1 MDTRTRLRSRWLL
14 VLGLLGPACASK
26 QADIATLS
34 SNSDQVIWD
43 AAQKAAG
50 KRQWENARQHYK
62 RIIEGFP
69 QSQFGPAAR
78 LGLGDSYFEEGGTG
92 NYILAVSAYREF
104 LTFFPS
110 HPRSDYAQFQVA
122 EAFYKQK
129 NGPDRDQTAT
139 EDALD
144 EYKKLL
150 ELYPDSSKAEEA
162 RARIKEARQSLAR
175 AEYLAGFFYQ
185 RTRQACRAAIT
196 RYEGILNDYPDYQRL
211 DEVIYRLSEC
221 LCIAGRGAEAQP
233 LLARL
238 QSEFPASEH
247 TEQAKKFECDT
258 AVPAPAPTP
267 AETPATE
274 TPAAGAPVAGEPAPT
289 PAGTPAPT
297 PTATPTA
304 TPTPVSR
311 TP

>member
-1 MDTRTRLRSRWLL
+1 VRVRIVLL
-14 VLGLLGPACASK
+14 LALAAGGCAGN
-26 QADIATLS
+26 QPDIATLS

-43 AAQKAAG
+43 AAQKAAE
-50 KRQWENARQHYK
+50 KHQWENARQHYK

-78 LGLGDSYFEEGGTG
+78 LGLGDSYFQEGGTG

-122 EAFYKQK
+122 EAFFKQK

-139 EDALD
+139 EDALE

-162 RARIKEARQSLAR
+162 RARIRETRQSLAR

-196 RYEGILNDYPDYQRL
+196 RYEGILNDYPDYEHL
-211 DEVIYRLSEC
+211 DEVLYRLSEC
-221 LCIAGRGAEAQP
+221 LCVAGRGAEAQP

-238 QSEFPASEH
+238 QSEFPTSEH
-247 TEQAKKFECDT
+247 VDQAKKFECDT
-258 AVPAPAPTP
+258 AVPAPVPSPSASP
-267 AETPATE
+267 A
-274 TPAAGAPVAGEPAPT
+274 
-289 PAGTPAPT
+289 
-297 PTATPTA
+297 A
-304 TPTPVSR
+304 TPTPTGGSGQ
-311 TP
+311 

>member
-1 MDTRTRLRSRWLL
+1 MRSRWLL

-43 AAQKAAG
+43 AAQKAAE

-104 LTFFPS
+104 LTFYPS
-110 HPRSDYAQFQVA
+110 HPRSDYAQFRVA
-122 EAFYKQK
+122 EAFYKQR

-139 EDALD
+139 EEALE

-150 ELYPDSSKAEEA
+150 DLYPGSEKAEEA
-162 RARIKEARQSLAR
+162 RTRIRETRQSLAR

-196 RYEGILNDYPDYQRL
+196 RYEGILNDYPDYEHL
-211 DEVIYRLSEC
+211 DEVLFRLSEC
-221 LCIAGRGAEAQP
+221 LCNAGRGAEAQP

-238 QSEFPASEH
+238 QAEFPTSEH
-247 TEQAKKFECDT
+247 LEEAKKFACDT
-258 AVPAPAPTP
+258 AVAPPPPAPA
-267 AETPATE
+267 A
-274 TPAAGAPVAGEPAPT
+274 PAAT
-289 PAGTPAPT
+289 PSPT
-297 PTATPTA
+297 PTPSGQGT
-304 TPTPVSR
+304 R
-311 TP
+311 

>member
-1 MDTRTRLRSRWLL
+1 MRARWALL
-14 VLGLLGPACASK
+14 LALAAAACSGN
-26 QADIATLS
+26 QPDIATLS

-43 AAQKAAG
+43 AAQKAAE
-50 KRQWENARQHYK
+50 KHQWENARQHYK

-122 EAFYKQK
+122 ESFFKQK

-139 EDALD
+139 EDALE

-150 ELYPDSSKAEEA
+150 DLYPGSTKAEEA

-185 RTRQACRAAIT
+185 RTRQAYRAAIT
-196 RYEGILNDYPDYQRL
+196 RYEGILNDYPDYDRL
-211 DEVIYRLSEC
+211 DEVLYRLSEC
-221 LCIAGRGAEAQP
+221 LCIAGRGTEAPP

-238 QSEFPASEH
+238 EAEFPTSEH
-247 TEQAKKFECDT
+247 LENAKKFACDT
-258 AVPAPAPTP
+258 AVPPPAPAPAAVAAPTP
-267 AETPATE
+267 AASAE
-274 TPAAGAPVAGEPAPT
+274 
-289 PAGTPAPT
+289 PT
-297 PTATPTA
+297 PTPEGG
-304 TPTPVSR
+304 SR

>member
-1 MDTRTRLRSRWLL
+1 MDPGTRVRARLILAL
-14 VLGLLGPACASK
+14 ALLGPSCASN
-26 QADIATLS
+26 QPDIATLA

-43 AAQKAAG
+43 AAQKAAE

-62 RIIEGFP
+62 RIVEGFP

-78 LGLGDSYFEEGGTG
+78 LAVGDSYFNEGGTG

-122 EAFYKQK
+122 ESFYKQK

-139 EDALD
+139 EDALE

-150 ELYPDSSKAEEA
+150 DQYPNSTKAEEA
-162 RARIKEARQSLAR
+162 RTRIKETRQSLAR
-175 AEYLAGFFYQ
+175 AEYLAGYFYQ

-196 RYEGILNDYPDYQRL
+196 RYEGILNDYPDYDGL
-211 DEVIYRLSEC
+211 DDVLYRMSEC
-221 LCIAGRGAEAQP
+221 LCQAGRGVEAQP

-238 QSEFPASEH
+238 QSEFPTSEH
-247 TEQAKKFECDT
+247 IEDVKTFECDI
-258 AVPAPAPTP
+258 
-267 AETPATE
+267 
-274 TPAAGAPVAGEPAPT
+274 PVAPPV
-289 PAGTPAPT
+289 
-297 PTATPTA
+297 PTA
-304 TPTPVSR
+304 TPTPAPPATIASPTPQAQVSR
-311 TP
+311 

>member
-1 MDTRTRLRSRWLL
+1 MRARL
-14 VLGLLGPACASK
+14 VLALALVVPACANN
-26 QADIATLS
+26 QPDIATLT

-43 AAQKAAG
+43 AAQKAAE

-78 LGLGDSYFEEGGTG
+78 LALGDSYFQEGGTG

-122 EAFYKQK
+122 ESFFKQK

-139 EDALD
+139 EDALE
-144 EYKKLL
+144 EYKKIL
-150 ELYPDSSKAEEA
+150 ELYPNSTKVEET
-162 RARIKEARQSLAR
+162 RTRIKEARQSLAR

-185 RTRQACRAAIT
+185 RTRQACRAAIS
-196 RYEGILNDYPDYQRL
+196 RYEGILNDYPDYEHL
-211 DEVIYRLSEC
+211 DDVLFRLSEC
-221 LCIAGRGAEAQP
+221 LCNAGRGAEAQP

-238 QSEFPASEH
+238 QAEFPQSEH
-247 TEQAKKFECDT
+247 IEEAKKFACDIPVLPPPPSPDPSPT
-258 AVPAPAPTP
+258 PTP
-267 AETPATE
+267 AADGQPDLK
-274 TPAAGAPVAGEPAPT
+274 
-289 PAGTPAPT
+289 
-297 PTATPTA
+297 
-304 TPTPVSR
+304 
-311 TP
+311 

>member
-1 MDTRTRLRSRWLL
+1 MDRGARVKARLMV
-14 VLGLLGPACASK
+14 VLALLGSACASS
-26 QADIATLS
+26 QPDIATLG

-43 AAQKAAG
+43 AAQKAAD
-50 KRQWENARQHYK
+50 KKQWESARQHYK

-78 LGLGDSYFEEGGTG
+78 LGLGDSYFQEGGTG

-122 EAFYKQK
+122 ESFYRQK

-139 EDALD
+139 EDALE

-150 ELYPDSSKAEEA
+150 EQYPNSGKAEEA
-162 RARIKEARQSLAR
+162 RARIKETRQSLAR
-175 AEYLAGFFYQ
+175 AEFLAGYFYQ

-196 RYEGILNDYPDYQRL
+196 RYEGILNDYPDYERL
-211 DEVIYRLSEC
+211 DDVLYRLSEC
-221 LCIAGRGAEAQP
+221 LCTTGRGPEAPP

-238 QSEFPASEH
+238 ATEFPTSAHVE
-247 TEQAKKFECDT
+247 EAKKFQCDT
-258 AVPAPAPTP
+258 AVAPPP
-267 AETPATE
+267 PSPSPSPSPS
-274 TPAAGAPVAGEPAPT
+274 PAATVT
-289 PAGTPAPT
+289 P
-297 PTATPTA
+297 
-304 TPTPVSR
+304 
-311 TP
+311 

>member
-1 MDTRTRLRSRWLL
+1 VRARVVLL
-14 VLGLLGPACASK
+14 LALAGGACASN

-43 AAQKAAG
+43 AAQKAAE
-50 KRQWENARQHYK
+50 KHQWENARQHYK

-78 LGLGDSYFEEGGTG
+78 LGLGDIYFEEGGTG

-122 EAFYKQK
+122 ESFFKQK

-139 EDALD
+139 EDALE

-150 ELYPDSSKAEEA
+150 ELYPSSSKAEEA
-162 RARIKEARQSLAR
+162 RARISEARQSLAR
-175 AEYLAGFFYQ
+175 AEYLAGYFYQ

-196 RYEGILNDYPDYQRL
+196 RYEGILNEYPDYERL
-211 DEVIYRLSEC
+211 DEVLYRLSEC
-221 LCIAGRGAEAQP
+221 LCVAGRGTEAQP

-238 QSEFPASEH
+238 QSEFPTSEH
-247 TEQAKKFECDT
+247 AEHAKKFGCDT
-258 AVPAPAPTP
+258 AVPAPAPAPAPDATP
-267 AETPATE
+267 A
-274 TPAAGAPVAGEPAPT
+274 
-289 PAGTPAPT
+289 
-297 PTATPTA
+297 A
-304 TPTPVSR
+304 TPTPTGEGR
-311 TP
+311 PQ

>member
-1 MDTRTRLRSRWLL
+1 MDQGTRVRSRWVL

-43 AAQKAAG
+43 AAQKAAE

-104 LTFFPS
+104 LTFYPS
-110 HPRSDYAQFQVA
+110 HPRSDYAQFRVA
-122 EAFYKQK
+122 ESFYKQK

-139 EDALD
+139 EEALE
-144 EYKKLL
+144 EYRKLL
-150 ELYPDSSKAEEA
+150 DLYPNSEKAEEA
-162 RARIKEARQSLAR
+162 RTRIRETRQSLAR

-196 RYEGILNDYPDYQRL
+196 RYEGIVNDYPDYDRL
-211 DEVIYRLSEC
+211 DEVLFRLSEC
-221 LCIAGRGAEAQP
+221 LCTTGRGAEAQP
-233 LLARL
+233 ILARL
-238 QSEFPASEH
+238 QAEFPTSEH
-247 TEQAKKFECDT
+247 LEQAQKFQCDT
-258 AVPAPAPTP
+258 AVAPPPPAPAATP
-267 AETPATE
+267 S
-274 TPAAGAPVAGEPAPT
+274 
-289 PAGTPAPT
+289 PT
-297 PTATPTA
+297 PTPSGEGT
-304 TPTPVSR
+304 R
-311 TP
+311 